1 MRPHNGHGSGLGRQT
16 GGAPPRL
23 VLSRQDVLSIGE
35 KGKKNKDRPISP
47 HGRRKGIA
55 NRYAF

>member
-1 MRPHNGHGSGLGRQT
+1 MVMDQALDVKGA
-16 GGAPPRL
+16 APPRL

-35 KGKKNKDRPISP
+35 EKKNKDRPISP

>member
-1 MRPHNGHGSGLGRQT
+1 MVMDQALDVKRAAR
-16 GGAPPRL
+16 PRL

-35 KGKKNKDRPISP
+35 GKKKIKIVRY
-47 HGRRKGIA
+47 RRADAEKGMA